1 MKAQRI
7 SDAFRVTL
15 FEANLA
21 LLIIRGRVKPENH
34 PKRFPQTNA
43 WADSCLHY
51 PNRREIKLEA
61 LDELLRTCGVEAIS
75 DERIYIDKYHGNIVA
90 SYLNTGDS
98 YAETLLFDNYEN
110 KWKLTSWDDFAE
122 SLDNHPLIE
131 EDDDDD
137 FYGEDEISS
146 EERNAC
152 DHYNECYVTSCYD

>member
-7 SDAFRVTL
+7 ADAFGVTL

-34 PKRFPQTNA
+34 PKRFPRTNS
-43 WADSCLHY
+43 WADRCYSY

-61 LDELLRTCGVEAIS
+61 LDELLKTHGVEAIT
-75 DERIYIDKYHGNIVA
+75 DERIYIDRYHRNIVA
-90 SYLNTGDS
+90 SYLNTGES

-110 KWKLTSWDDFAE
+110 KWKLTSSGDFVE
-122 SLDNHPLIE
+122 SLDSHPLIE
-131 EDDDDD
+131 EEDDD
-137 FYGEDEISS
+137 FWGEDEISS

-152 DHYNECYVTSCYD
+152 DHYNERYVTSCYD

>member
-7 SDAFRVTL
+7 ADAFRVTL

-21 LLIIRGRVKPENH
+21 LLIIRDRVKPENH
-34 PKRFPQTNA
+34 PNRFPRTNS
-43 WADSCLHY
+43 WADGCHHY
-51 PNRREIKLEA
+51 PSRREIKLEA
-61 LDELLRTCGVEAIS
+61 LDELLGTCGVEPII
-75 DERIYIDKYHGNIVA
+75 DERIYIDRYHGNIVA
-90 SYLNTGDS
+90 SYLNTGDT

-110 KWKLTSWDDFAE
+110 KWKLMSWGDFVE
-122 SLDNHPLIE
+122 SLDDHPLIE

>member
-7 SDAFRVTL
+7 ADNFGVTL

-34 PKRFPQTNA
+34 PKRFPRTNS
-43 WADSCLHY
+43 WADGCYHY

-61 LDELLRTCGVEAIS
+61 LDELLGTCGVEAIS
-75 DERIYIDKYHGNIVA
+75 DERIYIDHYHGNTVA

-110 KWKLTSWDDFAE
+110 KWKLTSWGDFVE
-122 SLDNHPLIE
+122 SLDDHPLIE

-146 EERNAC
+146 AERNAC
-152 DHYNECYVTSCYD
+152 DHYNERYATSCYD